1 MSRQPITNSKKE
13 MFKHN
18 TDRISTGLIDLR
30 QFWHK
35 DEAVD
40 QFRISVTT
48 DSVAQVLF
56 TKTVNKFKREI
67 LFSVTLPTDKIN
79 FLLPVK
85 YDAATGWDEPFY
97 KLETC
102 PKTVWDY
109 PAYTQSELDLVFK
122 NNNSYW
128 KIVSIG
134 FPDLKNRWEVP
145 QFKIM
150 TEDGDYRLSIY
161 HSRSQTF
168 VRSDELKDLSWN
180 VSSYSQPIF

>member
-1 MSRQPITNSKKE
+1 

-35 DEAVD
+35 DEAFD
-40 QFRISVTT
+40 QFRISVQN
-48 DSVAQVLF
+48 DSVDQVLF

-67 LFSVTLPTDKIN
+67 LFSVGLPTNKIN
-79 FLLPVK
+79 LLVPVK

-134 FPDLKNRWEVP
+134 FPDAKNKWEVP
-145 QFKIM
+145 MFKVL
-150 TEDGDYRLSIY
+150 TEQGDYRLSIF
-161 HSRSQTF
+161 HSKSQHFCT
-168 VRSDELKDLSWN
+168 SDQLKDLPWN
-180 VSSYSQPIF
+180 VSSYSAPIF